1 MKPKST
7 APATAATVPPLA
19 ILGAAPS
26 FQERLHVGRP
36 NIGDRARFQARL
48 DDMFERRWLT
58 NDGPY
63 VQAFER
69 RVAELCGVRHC
80 IAMANGTIGLEI
92 MLRACGMKGEVI
104 VPSFTFVATAHSL
117 QWQEIRPVFADV
129 DPVTHTL
136 DPRRVEELITPR
148 TTGIVGVHC
157 WGTACD
163 VDGLQEVADRHKL
176 ALVFDAAHAFGCSF
190 RGRMIGSFGRAE
202 CFSFHATKIV
212 NTFEG
217 GAVTTDDD
225 ELAQAMRY
233 MRNFGFAGVD
243 RVVHLGSNGKMPEVC
258 AIMGLTSLDSYE
270 DFVGATR
277 RNWLRYR
284 ELLSGLPGLRVYEH
298 DERERHNYHYVVVE
312 IDPEVAPLTRDEL
325 VRTLEAENVLARRY
339 FYPGVHRMEP
349 YASEQPMAR
358 LVLPITERL
367 SQRVMTL
374 PTGTAVELEAVD
386 RIAALVRRAFQHA
399 PEVRAALAAR

>member
-1 MKPKST
+1 MKPHT
-7 APATAATVPPLA
+7 PAPATAATKPPLA
-19 ILGAAPS
+19 VLGAAPA

-36 NIGDRARFQARL
+36 NIGDLARFQERL

-92 MLRACGMKGEVI
+92 MLRAVGMKGEVI
-104 VPSFTFVATAHSL
+104 VPSFTFVATAHAL

-163 VDGLQEVADRHKL
+163 VEGLQDVADRHNL
-176 ALVFDAAHAFGCSF
+176 ALVFDAAHAFGCSSG
-190 RGRMIGSFGRAE
+190 GRMIGSFGRAE

-270 DFVGATR
+270 DFVAVTR

-284 ELLSGLPGLRVYEH
+284 ERLASLPGLRVYEH
-298 DERERHNYHYVVVE
+298 DQRERHNYHYVVVE
-312 IDPEVAPLTRDEL
+312 VDPEVAPLTRDEL
-325 VRTLEAENVLARRY
+325 VRTLEA
-339 FYPGVHRMEP
+339 
-349 YASEQPMAR
+349 
-358 LVLPITERL
+358 
-367 SQRVMTL
+367 
-374 PTGTAVELEAVD
+374 
-386 RIAALVRRAFQHA
+386 
-399 PEVRAALAAR
+399 